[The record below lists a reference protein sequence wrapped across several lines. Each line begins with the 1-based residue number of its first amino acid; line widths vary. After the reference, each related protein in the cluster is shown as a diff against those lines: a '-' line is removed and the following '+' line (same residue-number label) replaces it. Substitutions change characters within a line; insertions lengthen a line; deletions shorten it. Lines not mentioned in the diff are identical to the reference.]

1 MQRIPLTLMFLTLIG
16 LSFLTAQNSTQSTF
30 IYFQSDESN
39 LDQEDHH
46 QLNGLLSELESHSTF
61 EIDIIGHTDQD
72 GSDDYNEQL
81 SDKRAQQ
88 TYDYLI
94 GLGCP
99 ESVLSQKSM
108 GERALVSSDE
118 TRDAKQKNRRV
129 ELQYRYQNF
138 ETIDDLTQQISE
150 TEAPIQKYTVSED
163 NLLIDLEHGASIF
176 VPKEAFVYA
185 DGTPVTGE
193 VDIEVIEAYKMT
205 DFMAHGLITQSHGE
219 MLETGGML
227 YVNATAGGQPVEIA
241 EDRSI
246 EIIYPVQQTEEGM
259 ELFYAE
265 ESEDGIVWTPT
276 ETELRTTQVKND
288 PIMIDIDEIANY
300 DFGRVEKPIL
310 QFADMPDRPA
320 FGDRPYPPSQKLYS
334 PEKYKELYANY
345 ESNLE
350 NWKNRKPI
358 YEEELRIWN
367 KEVDDRLDKVNDYR
381 NTLLETK
388 YKIKLITALKGLD
401 KMEGRRAPAELI
413 QRIFSFINK
422 PMQINVDDRA
432 MYLEAFGNHTRGL
445 ISERSLDINS
455 LGYKVFPRNSEFYTD
470 IRRLIFEAEKRVLEK
485 RIAEGGTID
494 RKNFGSY
501 IANISQ
507 LGWINCDRFERSGK
521 ELTNVTVEMTPEDT
535 KVYLIYKDIR
545 SFLSKTSQNSNVVFK
560 NSPIGEPV
568 KVIAVKLV
576 DGKPQMAVRDI
587 TIEAN
592 QYVSLDFFP
601 AQLTDVRAELNSV
614 DPIINNSRTQPSYD
628 LSLKVFPNPTTEVF
642 TADVSPIDKLNK
654 LAIYDLSGQLMKTV
668 DTADTRQGISVSEF
682 SNGTYVVSAVFD
694 NGQRATERVV
704 IQN

>member
-1 MQRIPLTLMFLTLIG
+1 MRRFPLTLMFLTLIG
-16 LSFLTAQNSTQSTF
+16 LSCLTAQNTQSTF

-46 QLNGLLSELESHSTF
+46 QLNGLLSELESHSTYQ
-61 EIDIIGHTDQD
+61 IDIIGHTDQD
-72 GSDDYNEQL
+72 GSDGYNEQL
-81 SDKRAQQ
+81 ADKRAQQ

-94 GLGCP
+94 GLGAP
-99 ESVLSQKSM
+99 ESVLSQKAM
-108 GERALVSSDE
+108 GERALVSSDL
-118 TRDAKQKNRRV
+118 TKDAKQKNRRV
-129 ELQYRYQNF
+129 ELQYRFQDF

-150 TEAPIQKYTVSED
+150 TEAPIQNFTVTEG
-163 NLLIDLEHGASIF
+163 NQLIDLEHGASIY
-176 VPKEAFVYA
+176 VPKDAFVYA
-185 DGTPVTGE
+185 DGSPVTGE

-227 YVNATAGGQPVEIA
+227 YVNATAGGEPVQIA
-241 EDRSI
+241 ENRSI
-246 EIIYPVQQTEEGM
+246 EIIYPVQQVEDGM

-288 PIMIDIDEIANY
+288 PIMIDLDEIANY

-310 QFADMPDRPA
+310 QFEDMPDRPTY
-320 FGDRPYPPSQKLYS
+320 GDMPFPPSAKLYS
-334 PEKYKELYANY
+334 PERYKELYANY
-345 ESNLE
+345 EKNLDT
-350 NWKNRKPI
+350 WHHRKPF
-358 YEEELRIWN
+358 YEEELRQWN
-367 KEVDDRLDKVNDYR
+367 KEVDHRLDEINDYR

-413 QRIFSFINK
+413 KRIFSFINK

-445 ISERSLDINS
+445 ISERNLTINN
-455 LGYKVFPRNSEFYTD
+455 LGYKVYPKNSEFYTD
-470 IRRLIFEAEKRVLEK
+470 IRKLIFEAEKRVLEK

-494 RKNFGSY
+494 RKNFSSY

-507 LGWINCDRFERSGK
+507 LGWINCDRFLRSGK
-521 ELTNVTVEMTPEDT
+521 ELTDITVERTPEGT
-535 KVYLIYKDIR
+535 KVYIIYKNIR
-545 SFLSKTSQNSNVVFK
+545 SFLTKTSRSNEVTFK
-560 NSPIGEPV
+560 SSPIGEPA
-568 KVIAVKLV
+568 KLIAVKLMN
-576 DGKPQMAVRDI
+576 GKPQMAVRDI
-587 TIEAN
+587 TIEAD

-601 AQLTDVRAELNSV
+601 AQLTDVRAELNAV
-614 DPIINNSRTQPSYD
+614 DPILNNNRTQPSYD
-628 LSLKVFPNPTTEVF
+628 LSLKVFPNPTTEIF
-642 TADVSPIDKLNK
+642 TADISPIDKLNE

-668 DTADTRQGISVSEF
+668 DTSNTRQGISVSDF
-682 SNGTYVVSAVFD
+682 SNGTYVVSAVFE

>member
-1 MQRIPLTLMFLTLIG
+1 MQRIPLTLMYLTLIG
-16 LSFLTAQNSTQSTF
+16 LSCLTAQNTQSTF

-46 QLNGLLSELESHSTF
+46 QLNGLLSELESHSTYQ
-61 EIDIIGHTDQD
+61 IDIIGHTDQD
-72 GSDDYNEQL
+72 GSDGYNEQL
-81 SDKRAQQ
+81 ADKRAQQ

-94 GLGCP
+94 GLGAP
-99 ESVLSQKSM
+99 ESVLSQKAM
-108 GERALVSSDE
+108 GERALVSSDL
-118 TRDAKQKNRRV
+118 TKDAKQKNRRV
-129 ELQYRYQNF
+129 ELQYRFQDF

-150 TEAPIQKYTVSED
+150 TEAPIQNFTVTEG
-163 NLLIDLEHGASIF
+163 NQLIDLEHGASIY
-176 VPKEAFVYA
+176 VPKDAFVYA
-185 DGTPVTGE
+185 DGSLVTGE

-227 YVNATAGGQPVEIA
+227 YVNATAGGEPVQIA
-241 EDRSI
+241 ENRSI
-246 EIIYPVQQTEEGM
+246 EIIYPVQQVEDGM

-288 PIMIDIDEIANY
+288 PIMIDLDEIANY

-310 QFADMPDRPA
+310 QFEDMPDRPTY
-320 FGDRPYPPSQKLYS
+320 GDMPFPPSAKLYS
-334 PEKYKELYANY
+334 PERYKELYANY
-345 ESNLE
+345 EKNLDT
-350 NWKNRKPI
+350 WHHRKPF
-358 YEEELRIWN
+358 YEEELRQWN
-367 KEVDDRLDKVNDYR
+367 KEVDHRLDEINDYR

-401 KMEGRRAPAELI
+401 KMKGRRAPAELI
-413 QRIFSFINK
+413 KRIFSFINK

-445 ISERSLDINS
+445 ISERNLTINN
-455 LGYKVFPRNSEFYTD
+455 LGYKVYPKNSEFYTD
-470 IRRLIFEAEKRVLEK
+470 IRKLIFEAEKRVLEK

-494 RKNFGSY
+494 RKNFSSY

-507 LGWINCDRFERSGK
+507 LGWINCDRFLRSGK
-521 ELTNVTVEMTPEDT
+521 ELTDITVERTPEGT
-535 KVYLIYKDIR
+535 KVYIIYKNIR
-545 SFLSKTSQNSNVVFK
+545 SFLTKTSRSNEVTFK
-560 NSPIGEPV
+560 SSPIGEPA
-568 KVIAVKLV
+568 KLIAVKLMN
-576 DGKPQMAVRDI
+576 GKPQMAVRDI
-587 TIEAN
+587 TIEAD

-601 AQLTDVRAELNSV
+601 AQLTDVRAELNAV
-614 DPIINNSRTQPSYD
+614 DPILNNNRTQPSYD
-628 LSLKVFPNPTTEVF
+628 LSLKVFPNPTTEIF
-642 TADVSPIDKLNK
+642 TADISPIDKLNE

-668 DTADTRQGISVSEF
+668 DTSNTRQGISVSDF
-682 SNGTYVVSAVFD
+682 SNGTYVVSAVFE

>member
-1 MQRIPLTLMFLTLIG
+1 MRRFPLTLMYLTLIG
-16 LSFLTAQNSTQSTF
+16 LSCLTAQNTQSTF

-46 QLNGLLSELESHSTF
+46 QLNGLLSELESHSTYQ
-61 EIDIIGHTDQD
+61 IDIIGHTDQD
-72 GSDDYNEQL
+72 GSDGYNEQL
-81 SDKRAQQ
+81 ADKRAQQ

-94 GLGCP
+94 GLGAP
-99 ESVLSQKSM
+99 ESVLSQKAM
-108 GERALVSSDE
+108 GERALVSSDL
-118 TRDAKQKNRRV
+118 TKDAKQKNRRV
-129 ELQYRYQNF
+129 ELQYRFQDF

-150 TEAPIQKYTVSED
+150 TEAPIQNFTVTEG
-163 NLLIDLEHGASIF
+163 NQLIDLEHGASIY
-176 VPKEAFVYA
+176 VPKDAFVYA
-185 DGTPVTGE
+185 DGSPVTGE

-227 YVNATAGGQPVEIA
+227 YVNATAGGEPVQIA
-241 EDRSI
+241 ENRSI
-246 EIIYPVQQTEEGM
+246 EIIYPVQQVEDGM

-288 PIMIDIDEIANY
+288 PIMIDLDEIANY

-310 QFADMPDRPA
+310 QFEDMPDRPTY
-320 FGDRPYPPSQKLYS
+320 GDMPFPPSAKLYS
-334 PEKYKELYANY
+334 PERYKELYANY
-345 ESNLE
+345 EKNLDT
-350 NWKNRKPI
+350 WHHRKPF
-358 YEEELRIWN
+358 YEEELRQWN
-367 KEVDDRLDKVNDYR
+367 KEVDHRLDEINDYR

-401 KMEGRRAPAELI
+401 KMKGRRAPAELI
-413 QRIFSFINK
+413 KRIFSFINK

-445 ISERSLDINS
+445 ISERNLTINN
-455 LGYKVFPRNSEFYTD
+455 LGYKVYPKNSEFYTD
-470 IRRLIFEAEKRVLEK
+470 IRKLIFEAEKRVLEK

-494 RKNFGSY
+494 RKNFSSY

-507 LGWINCDRFERSGK
+507 LGWINCDRFLRSGK
-521 ELTNVTVEMTPEDT
+521 ELTDITVERTPEGT
-535 KVYLIYKDIR
+535 KVYIIYKNIR
-545 SFLSKTSQNSNVVFK
+545 SFLTKTSRSNEVTFK
-560 NSPIGEPV
+560 SSPIGEPA
-568 KVIAVKLV
+568 KLIAVKLMN
-576 DGKPQMAVRDI
+576 GKPQMAVRDI
-587 TIEAN
+587 TIEAD

-601 AQLTDVRAELNSV
+601 AQLTDVRAELNAV
-614 DPIINNSRTQPSYD
+614 DPILNNNRTQPSYD
-628 LSLKVFPNPTTEVF
+628 LSLKVFPNPTTEIF
-642 TADVSPIDKLNK
+642 TADISPIDKLNE

-668 DTADTRQGISVSEF
+668 DTSNTRQGISVSDF
-682 SNGTYVVSAVFD
+682 SNGTYVVSAVFE

>member
-1 MQRIPLTLMFLTLIG
+1 MRRFPLTLMYFTLLG
-16 LSFLTAQNSTQSTF
+16 LSFLSAQNTQSTF

-39 LDQEDHH
+39 LDQQDHTE
-46 QLNGLLSELESHSTF
+46 LNGLLSELESHSTYQ
-61 EIDIIGHTDQD
+61 IDIIGHTDQD
-72 GSDDYNEQL
+72 GSYDYNEQL
-81 SDKRAQQ
+81 ADKRAQR

-108 GERALVSSDE
+108 GERSLVSVVE

-129 ELQYRYQNF
+129 ELQYRYQDF
-138 ETIDDLTQQISE
+138 ETIDDLTRQISE
-150 TEAPIQKYTVSED
+150 TEAPLQNFSVTEG
-163 NLLIDLEHGASIF
+163 NQLIDLEHGASIY
-176 VPKEAFVYA
+176 VPKDAFVYA
-185 DGTPVTGE
+185 DGTPVTGT

-227 YVNATAGGQPVEIA
+227 YVNATAGGEPVQIA
-241 EDRSI
+241 ENRSI
-246 EIIYPVQQTEEGM
+246 EIIYPVQQVEEGM

-265 ESEDGIVWTPT
+265 ESDDGIVWTPT
-276 ETELRTTQVKND
+276 DTELRTTQVKND
-288 PIMIDIDEIANY
+288 PIMIDLDEIANY
-300 DFGRVEKPIL
+300 DFGRVEKPTL
-310 QFADMPDRPA
+310 QFEDMPDRPTY
-320 FGDRPYPPSQKLYS
+320 GDIPFPPSAKLYS

-345 ESNLE
+345 EKNLDT
-350 NWKNRKPI
+350 WQHRKPF
-358 YEEELRIWN
+358 YEQELKKWN
-367 KEVDDRLDKVNDYR
+367 EEVDRRLDKVNDYR
-381 NTLLETK
+381 NALLEMK
-388 YKIKLITALKGLD
+388 YKVKLITALKGLD
-401 KMEGRRAPAELI
+401 KMVGRRAPSELVK
-413 QRIFSFINK
+413 RIFSFINK

-445 ISERSLDINS
+445 ISERSLTINN
-455 LGYKVFPRNSEFYTD
+455 LGYKVFPKNSKFYTD
-470 IRRLIFEAEKRVLEK
+470 IRRKIFEAEKVVLEK

-587 TIEAN
+587 TIEAG

-614 DPIINNSRTQPSYD
+614 DPVVNKNRTVPSYD
-628 LSLKVFPNPTTEVF
+628 LSIKVFPNPTTEVF
-642 TADVSPIDKLNK
+642 TADISPLDKLNE

-668 DTADTRQGISVSEF
+668 DTSDTRQGISVSDF
-682 SNGTYVVSAVFD
+682 SNGTYVVSAVFE

>member
-16 LSFLTAQNSTQSTF
+16 LSCLTAQNTQSTF

-46 QLNGLLSELESHSTF
+46 QLNGLLSELESHSTYQ
-61 EIDIIGHTDQD
+61 IDIIGHTDQD
-72 GSDDYNEQL
+72 GSDGYNEQL
-81 SDKRAQQ
+81 ADKRAQQ

-94 GLGCP
+94 GLGAP
-99 ESVLSQKSM
+99 ESVLSQKAM
-108 GERALVSSDE
+108 GERALVSSDL
-118 TRDAKQKNRRV
+118 TKDAKQKNRRV
-129 ELQYRYQNF
+129 ELQYRFQDF

-150 TEAPIQKYTVSED
+150 TEAPIQNFTVTEG
-163 NLLIDLEHGASIF
+163 NQLIDLEHGASIY
-176 VPKEAFVYA
+176 VPKDAFVYA
-185 DGTPVTGE
+185 DGSLVTGE

-227 YVNATAGGQPVEIA
+227 YVNATAGGEPVQIA
-241 EDRSI
+241 ENRSI
-246 EIIYPVQQTEEGM
+246 EIIYPVQQVEDGM

-288 PIMIDIDEIANY
+288 PIMIDLDEIANY

-310 QFADMPDRPA
+310 QFEDMPDRPTY
-320 FGDRPYPPSQKLYS
+320 GDMPFPPSAKLYS
-334 PEKYKELYANY
+334 PERYKELYANY
-345 ESNLE
+345 EKNLDT
-350 NWKNRKPI
+350 WHHRKPF
-358 YEEELRIWN
+358 YEEELRQWN
-367 KEVDDRLDKVNDYR
+367 KEVDHRLDEINDYR

-413 QRIFSFINK
+413 KRIFSFINK

-445 ISERSLDINS
+445 ISERNLTINN
-455 LGYKVFPRNSEFYTD
+455 LGYKVYPKNSEFYTD
-470 IRRLIFEAEKRVLEK
+470 IRKLIFEAEKRVLEK

-507 LGWINCDRFERSGK
+507 LGWINCDRFLRSGK
-521 ELTNVTVEMTPEDT
+521 ELTDITVERTPEGT
-535 KVYLIYKDIR
+535 KVYIIYKNIR
-545 SFLSKTSQNSNVVFK
+545 SFLTKTSRSNEVTFK
-560 NSPIGEPV
+560 SSPIGEPA
-568 KVIAVKLV
+568 KLIAVKLMN
-576 DGKPQMAVRDI
+576 GKPQMAVRDI
-587 TIEAN
+587 TIEAD

-601 AQLTDVRAELNSV
+601 AQLTDVRAELNAV
-614 DPIINNSRTQPSYD
+614 DPILNNNRTQPSYD
-628 LSLKVFPNPTTEVF
+628 LSLKVFPNPTTEIF
-642 TADVSPIDKLNK
+642 TADISPIDKLNE

-668 DTADTRQGISVSEF
+668 DTSNTRQGISVSDF
-682 SNGTYVVSAVFD
+682 SNGTYVVSAVFE

>member
-1 MQRIPLTLMFLTLIG
+1 MQRIPLTLMYLTLIG
-16 LSFLTAQNSTQSTF
+16 LSCLTAQNTQSTF

-46 QLNGLLSELESHSTF
+46 QLNGLLSELESHSTYQ
-61 EIDIIGHTDQD
+61 IDIIGHTDQD
-72 GSDDYNEQL
+72 GSDGYNEQL
-81 SDKRAQQ
+81 ADKRAQQ

-94 GLGCP
+94 GLGAP
-99 ESVLSQKSM
+99 ESVLSQKAM
-108 GERALVSSDE
+108 GERALVSSDL
-118 TRDAKQKNRRV
+118 TKDAKQKNRRV
-129 ELQYRYQNF
+129 ELQYRFQDF

-150 TEAPIQKYTVSED
+150 TEAPIQNFTVTEG
-163 NLLIDLEHGASIF
+163 NQLIDLEHGASIY
-176 VPKEAFVYA
+176 VPKDAFVYA
-185 DGTPVTGE
+185 DGSLVTGE

-227 YVNATAGGQPVEIA
+227 YVNATAGGEPVQIA
-241 EDRSI
+241 ENRSI
-246 EIIYPVQQTEEGM
+246 EIIYPVQQVEDGM

-288 PIMIDIDEIANY
+288 PIMIDLDEIANY

-310 QFADMPDRPA
+310 QFEDMPDRPTY
-320 FGDRPYPPSQKLYS
+320 GDMPFPPSAKLYS
-334 PEKYKELYANY
+334 PERYKELYANY
-345 ESNLE
+345 EKNLDT
-350 NWKNRKPI
+350 WHHRKPF
-358 YEEELRIWN
+358 YEEELRQWN
-367 KEVDDRLDKVNDYR
+367 KEVDHRLDEINDYR

-413 QRIFSFINK
+413 KRIFSFINK

-445 ISERSLDINS
+445 ISERNLTINN
-455 LGYKVFPRNSEFYTD
+455 LGYKVYPKNSEFYTD
-470 IRRLIFEAEKRVLEK
+470 IRKLIFEAEKRVLEK

-494 RKNFGSY
+494 RKNFSSY

-507 LGWINCDRFERSGK
+507 LGWINCDRFLRSGK
-521 ELTNVTVEMTPEDT
+521 ELTDITVERTPEGT
-535 KVYLIYKDIR
+535 KVYIIYKNIR
-545 SFLSKTSQNSNVVFK
+545 SFLTKTSRSNEVTFK
-560 NSPIGEPV
+560 SSPIGEPA
-568 KVIAVKLV
+568 KLIAVKLMN
-576 DGKPQMAVRDI
+576 GKPQMAVRDI
-587 TIEAN
+587 TIEAD

-601 AQLTDVRAELNSV
+601 AQLTDVRAELNAV
-614 DPIINNSRTQPSYD
+614 DPILNNNRTQPSYD
-628 LSLKVFPNPTTEVF
+628 LSLKVFPNPTTEIF
-642 TADVSPIDKLNK
+642 TADISPIDKLNE

-668 DTADTRQGISVSEF
+668 DTSNTRQGISVSDF
-682 SNGTYVVSAVFD
+682 SNGTYVVSAVFE

>member
-16 LSFLTAQNSTQSTF
+16 LSCLTAQNTQSTF

-46 QLNGLLSELESHSTF
+46 QLNGLLSELESHSTYQ
-61 EIDIIGHTDQD
+61 IDIIGHTDQD
-72 GSDDYNEQL
+72 GSDGYNEQL
-81 SDKRAQQ
+81 ADKRAQQ

-94 GLGCP
+94 GLGAP
-99 ESVLSQKSM
+99 ESVLSQKAM
-108 GERALVSSDE
+108 GERALVSSDL
-118 TRDAKQKNRRV
+118 TKDAKQKNRRV
-129 ELQYRYQNF
+129 ELQYRFQDF

-150 TEAPIQKYTVSED
+150 TEAPIQNFTVTEG
-163 NLLIDLEHGASIF
+163 NQLIDLEHGASIY
-176 VPKEAFVYA
+176 VPKDAFVYA
-185 DGTPVTGE
+185 DGSLVTGE

-227 YVNATAGGQPVEIA
+227 YVNATAGGEPVQIA
-241 EDRSI
+241 ENRSI
-246 EIIYPVQQTEEGM
+246 EIIYPVQQVEDGM

-288 PIMIDIDEIANY
+288 PIMIDLDEIANY

-310 QFADMPDRPA
+310 QFEDMPDRPTY
-320 FGDRPYPPSQKLYS
+320 GDMPFPPSAKLYS
-334 PEKYKELYANY
+334 PERYKELYANY
-345 ESNLE
+345 EKNLDT
-350 NWKNRKPI
+350 WHHRKPF
-358 YEEELRIWN
+358 YEEELRQWN
-367 KEVDDRLDKVNDYR
+367 KEVDHRLDEINDYR

-401 KMEGRRAPAELI
+401 KMKGRRAPAELI
-413 QRIFSFINK
+413 KRIFSFINK

-445 ISERSLDINS
+445 ISERNLTINN
-455 LGYKVFPRNSEFYTD
+455 LGYKVYPKNSEFYTD
-470 IRRLIFEAEKRVLEK
+470 IRKLIFEAEKRVLEK

-494 RKNFGSY
+494 RKNFSSY

-507 LGWINCDRFERSGK
+507 LGWINCDRFLRSGK
-521 ELTNVTVEMTPEDT
+521 ELTDITVERTPEGT
-535 KVYLIYKDIR
+535 KVYIIYKNIR
-545 SFLSKTSQNSNVVFK
+545 SFLTKTSRSNEVTFK
-560 NSPIGEPV
+560 SSPIGEPA
-568 KVIAVKLV
+568 KLIAVKLMN
-576 DGKPQMAVRDI
+576 GKPQMAVRDI
-587 TIEAN
+587 TIEAD

-601 AQLTDVRAELNSV
+601 AQLTDVRAELNAV
-614 DPIINNSRTQPSYD
+614 DPILNNNRTQPSYD
-628 LSLKVFPNPTTEVF
+628 LSLKVFPNPTTEIF
-642 TADVSPIDKLNK
+642 TADISPIDKLNE

-668 DTADTRQGISVSEF
+668 DTSNTRQGISVSDF
-682 SNGTYVVSAVFD
+682 SNGTYVVSAVFE

>member
-1 MQRIPLTLMFLTLIG
+1 MFLTLIG
-16 LSFLTAQNSTQSTF
+16 LSCLTAQNTQSTF

-46 QLNGLLSELESHSTF
+46 QLNGLLSELESHSTYQ
-61 EIDIIGHTDQD
+61 IDIIGHTDQD
-72 GSDDYNEQL
+72 GSDGYNEQL
-81 SDKRAQQ
+81 ADKRAQQ

-94 GLGCP
+94 GLGAP
-99 ESVLSQKSM
+99 ESVLSQKAM
-108 GERALVSSDE
+108 GERALVSSDL
-118 TRDAKQKNRRV
+118 TKDAKQKNRRV
-129 ELQYRYQNF
+129 ELQYRFQDF

-150 TEAPIQKYTVSED
+150 TEAPIQNFTVTEG
-163 NLLIDLEHGASIF
+163 NQLIDLEHGASIY
-176 VPKEAFVYA
+176 VPKDAFVYA
-185 DGTPVTGE
+185 DGSPVTGE

-227 YVNATAGGQPVEIA
+227 YVNATAGGEPVQIA
-241 EDRSI
+241 ENRSI
-246 EIIYPVQQTEEGM
+246 EIIYPVQQVEDGM

-288 PIMIDIDEIANY
+288 PIMIDLDEIANY

-310 QFADMPDRPA
+310 QFEDMPDRPTY
-320 FGDRPYPPSQKLYS
+320 GDMPFPPSAKLYS
-334 PEKYKELYANY
+334 PERYKELYANY
-345 ESNLE
+345 EKNLDT
-350 NWKNRKPI
+350 WHHRKPF
-358 YEEELRIWN
+358 YEEELRQWN
-367 KEVDDRLDKVNDYR
+367 KEVDHRLDEINDYR

-401 KMEGRRAPAELI
+401 KMKGRRAPAELI
-413 QRIFSFINK
+413 KRIFSFINK

-445 ISERSLDINS
+445 ISERNLTINN
-455 LGYKVFPRNSEFYTD
+455 LGYKVYPKNSEFYTD
-470 IRRLIFEAEKRVLEK
+470 IRKLIFEAEKRVLEK

-494 RKNFGSY
+494 RKNFSSY

-507 LGWINCDRFERSGK
+507 LGWINCDRFLRSGK
-521 ELTNVTVEMTPEDT
+521 ELTDITVERTPEGT
-535 KVYLIYKDIR
+535 KVYIIYKNIR
-545 SFLSKTSQNSNVVFK
+545 SFLTKTSRSNEVTFK
-560 NSPIGEPV
+560 SSPIGEPA
-568 KVIAVKLV
+568 KLIAVKLMN
-576 DGKPQMAVRDI
+576 GKPQMAVRDI
-587 TIEAN
+587 TIEAD

-601 AQLTDVRAELNSV
+601 AQLTDVRAELNAV
-614 DPIINNSRTQPSYD
+614 DPILNNNRTQPSYD
-628 LSLKVFPNPTTEVF
+628 LSLKVFPNPTTEIF
-642 TADVSPIDKLNK
+642 TADISPIDKLNE

-668 DTADTRQGISVSEF
+668 DTSNTRQGISVSDF
-682 SNGTYVVSAVFD
+682 SNGTYVVSAVFE

>member
-16 LSFLTAQNSTQSTF
+16 LSCLTAQNTQSTF

-46 QLNGLLSELESHSTF
+46 QLNGLLSELESHSTYQ
-61 EIDIIGHTDQD
+61 IDIIGHTDQD
-72 GSDDYNEQL
+72 GSDGYNEQL
-81 SDKRAQQ
+81 ADKRAQQ

-94 GLGCP
+94 GLGAP
-99 ESVLSQKSM
+99 ESVLSQKAM
-108 GERALVSSDE
+108 GERALVSSDL
-118 TRDAKQKNRRV
+118 TKDAKQKNRRV
-129 ELQYRYQNF
+129 ELQYRFQDF

-150 TEAPIQKYTVSED
+150 TEAPIQNFTVTEG
-163 NLLIDLEHGASIF
+163 NQLIDLEHGASIY
-176 VPKEAFVYA
+176 VPKDAFVYA
-185 DGTPVTGE
+185 DGSPVTGE

-227 YVNATAGGQPVEIA
+227 YVNATAGGEPVQIA
-241 EDRSI
+241 ENRSI
-246 EIIYPVQQTEEGM
+246 EIIYPVQQVEDGM

-288 PIMIDIDEIANY
+288 PIMIDLDEIANY

-310 QFADMPDRPA
+310 QFEDMPDRPTY
-320 FGDRPYPPSQKLYS
+320 GDMPFPPSAKLYS
-334 PEKYKELYANY
+334 PERYKELYANY
-345 ESNLE
+345 EKNLDT
-350 NWKNRKPI
+350 WHHRKPF
-358 YEEELRIWN
+358 YEEELRQWN
-367 KEVDDRLDKVNDYR
+367 KEVDHRLDEINDYR

-401 KMEGRRAPAELI
+401 KMKGRRAPAELI
-413 QRIFSFINK
+413 KRIFSFINK

-445 ISERSLDINS
+445 ISERNLTINN
-455 LGYKVFPRNSEFYTD
+455 LGYKVYPKNSEFYTD
-470 IRRLIFEAEKRVLEK
+470 IRKLIFEAEKRVLEK

-494 RKNFGSY
+494 RKNFSSY

-507 LGWINCDRFERSGK
+507 LGWINCDRFLRSGK
-521 ELTNVTVEMTPEDT
+521 ELTDITVERTPEGT
-535 KVYLIYKDIR
+535 KVYIIYKNIR
-545 SFLSKTSQNSNVVFK
+545 SFLTKTSRSNEVTFK
-560 NSPIGEPV
+560 SSPIGEPA
-568 KVIAVKLV
+568 KLIAVKLMN
-576 DGKPQMAVRDI
+576 GKPQMAVRDI
-587 TIEAN
+587 TIEAD

-601 AQLTDVRAELNSV
+601 AQLTDVRAELNAV
-614 DPIINNSRTQPSYD
+614 DPILNNNRTQPSYD
-628 LSLKVFPNPTTEVF
+628 LSLKVFPNPTTEIF
-642 TADVSPIDKLNK
+642 TADISPIDKLNE

-668 DTADTRQGISVSEF
+668 DTSNTRQGISVSDF
-682 SNGTYVVSAVFD
+682 SNGTYVVSAVFE